1 KMAPS
6 TPSGSSVDNPTG
18 GPDVL
23 KMIRQLQKALDTVK
37 SDNEQLTAQ
46 LVAVNSTQ
54 RGGGSGGYKLAPPQS
69 YSGKDGGIQGFLTQ
83 ARAYLR
89 FYSGTIITEPDKIL
103 CVAGFL
109 KEDALDW
116 FEPTMRDYLNNSED
130 RQEDDTQKV
139 FSDYGEFERRLRAT
153 FGNPDEVRTAERR
166 LMQLKQRGSAAKYA
180 SEFKQIASKTEWSD
194 DDALMT
200 LFYAGLREDV
210 KDEVSKEDRPDEFD
224 SYVERIVKIDNRLYE
239 RRLEKRGSRSEPHT
253 PRIKANTGRPRQNH
267 HRGSDNRHPPRNQ
280 GWQNRTSH
288 GHHSGPMDLDA
299 TRHDKGR
306 RDKDTASV
314 TCYNCGKKG
323 HYANKCRQERKFQP
337 VPEGNRQA
345 NALHRTENNHA
356 TLSWTA
362 CYDDACVT
370 HKAD

>member
-1 KMAPS
+1 MAPS

-18 GPDVL
+18 GPDVF

-37 SDNEQLTAQ
+37 SDNEQLTA
-46 LVAVNSTQ
+46 
-54 RGGGSGGYKLAPPQS
+54 
-69 YSGKDGGIQGFLTQ
+69 
-83 ARAYLR
+83 
-89 FYSGTIITEPDKIL
+89 
-103 CVAGFL
+103 
-109 KEDALDW
+109 
-116 FEPTMRDYLNNSED
+116 
-130 RQEDDTQKV
+130 
-139 FSDYGEFERRLRAT
+139 DYGEFERRLRAT
-153 FGNPDEVRTAERR
+153 FSNPDEVRIAERR
-166 LMQLKQRGSAAKYA
+166 LIQLKQRGSAAKYA

-194 DDALMT
+194 DDTLMT

-239 RRLEKRGSRSEPHT
+239 RRLEKRGSKSEPHT
-253 PRIKANTGRPRQNH
+253 PRIKANTGKPRQNH

-280 GWQNRTSH
+280 KWQNRTSH
-288 GHHSGPMDLDA
+288 GHHSGPIDLDA

-323 HYANKCRQERKFQP
+323 HYANKYRQKRKFQP

-345 NALHRTENNHA
+345 NALYRGENNHD
-356 TLSWTA
+356 TLPNANKTIA
-362 CYDDACVT
+362 IMRREPLGPYIADTNNDNERNYLIAQTEEEVRQDAINNMDPV
-370 HKAD
+370 KKLEYRLRNANIEDIP